1 MLRLVSFL
9 AALLLPIASVAA
21 QSKSKPEH
29 PFSISLQGGPMLSV
43 NENSFTYV
51 DNGHASDLITKQA
64 GLAFSYY
71 FNGRFGARLSGSY
84 GRNAGGCNVDQTK
97 DAENYYPYKFDGV
110 NVFLDGLVNL
120 SNEWKE
126 FSSVFYIGIGVG
138 HTFNFTE
145 SGHPWQKVSHK
156 NTAYGARVGL
166 LFQYDFSSHFGAYLD
181 FCGEAYEDN
190 YNGLE
195 PYKGDHDQV
204 YGSAGFPYDLRGLA
218 SFGLIFH
225 F

>member
-43 NENSFTYV
+43 NDNSFTYV
-51 DNGHASDLITKQA
+51 DHGHASDLITKQA

-71 FNGRFGARLSGSY
+71 FNGRFGTRLSGSY

-145 SGHPWQKVSHK
+145 SGHPWQRVSHK

-195 PYKGDHDQV
+195 PYKSDHDQV